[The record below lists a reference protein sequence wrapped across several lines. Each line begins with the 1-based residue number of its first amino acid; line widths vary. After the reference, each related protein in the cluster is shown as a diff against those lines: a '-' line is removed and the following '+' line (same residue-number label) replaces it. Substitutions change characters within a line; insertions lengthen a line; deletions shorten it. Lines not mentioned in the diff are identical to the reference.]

1 MSTYAVL
8 ATLVELSLAETVGT
22 IGELE
27 NVFTHAT
34 VWSVVKRTTELPVG
48 TCVEAV
54 PKSLLKAVPLAS
66 LVGCPLESE
75 TRTCEAVNTFF

>member
-1 MSTYAVL
+1 MVGAVDGV
-8 ATLVELSLAETVGT
+8 TGKE
-22 IGELE
+22 E
-27 NVFTHAT
+27 NVFIPAT

-75 TRTCEAVNTFF
+75 TRT